1 MADDLAAMHAYYA
14 RDEERHRLDGAIGRL
29 ELARTTEVVARTL
42 PAPPATVADI
52 GGGPGRYTDWLVAAG
67 YEVIHRDIVAGHVE
81 QVRQRHGG
89 RVDTAQ
95 ADARSL
101 DLADGSADVI
111 LLLGPLYHLQSE
123 DDRLRALGEARRV
136 VRPGGTVHV
145 AAITRWAARLHG
157 ILVERFHVTHPQ
169 ILDMVDEMERS
180 GRVEPVHEAAFTGY
194 AHTPDQLR
202 DEIARSGLRLDS
214 LVSVE
219 GPGLLLGDLGER
231 LDDPDERA
239 LLLQTL
245 RAVEAVPELIGLG
258 PHLLATARRP
268 A

>member
-1 MADDLAAMHAYYA
+1 
-14 RDEERHRLDGAIGRL
+14 
-29 ELARTTEVVARTL
+29 
-42 PAPPATVADI
+42 
-52 GGGPGRYTDWLVAAG
+52 
-67 YEVIHRDIVAGHVE
+67 
-81 QVRQRHGG
+81 
-89 RVDTAQ
+89 
-95 ADARSL
+95 
-101 DLADGSADVI
+101 
-111 LLLGPLYHLQSE
+111 
-123 DDRLRALGEARRV
+123 
-136 VRPGGTVHV
+136 
-145 AAITRWAARLHG
+145 
-157 ILVERFHVTHPQ
+157 
-169 ILDMVDEMERS
+169 MVDEMERS

-258 PHLLATARRP
+258 PHLLATARRL